1 MSTLLAPILQYF
13 FTEHLTT
20 HRQVSPRTIIAYR
33 DSFRLFLRFLKNKT
47 GKQPSAL
54 CVEDLDAPSVLDFL
68 ESLEDQRANQICSRN
83 ARLTAIRSFFHVVA
97 LRDPASVGVVN
108 RVLAIPRKRT
118 DKRLVGYLTREEI
131 DAVLAAPDQSTWI
144 GRRDYALLLT
154 MYNSGARLSEMT
166 CMRRGQV
173 KFDSTT
179 YLQLHGKGRKERLV
193 PLWTKTGRVL
203 RNWFR
208 ELELKA
214 TEVAFP
220 SIRGTPLSSDGLDYI
235 LQQAVQCAAIRCP
248 SLLTKRVTPHV
259 VRHTSAM
266 ALLQA
271 GVDMAVIALWLG
283 HESIETTHIYLEAD
297 LATKERALE
306 RIAPENGSV
315 RRFKADDT
323 LLAFLSS
330 L

>member
-166 CMRRGQV
+166 CMRRG
-173 KFDSTT
+173 
-179 YLQLHGKGRKERLV
+179 R
-193 PLWTKTGRVL
+193 
-203 RNWFR
+203 
-208 ELELKA
+208 
-214 TEVAFP
+214 
-220 SIRGTPLSSDGLDYI
+220 
-235 LQQAVQCAAIRCP
+235 
-248 SLLTKRVTPHV
+248 
-259 VRHTSAM
+259 
-266 ALLQA
+266 
-271 GVDMAVIALWLG
+271 
-283 HESIETTHIYLEAD
+283 
-297 LATKERALE
+297 
-306 RIAPENGSV
+306 
-315 RRFKADDT
+315 
-323 LLAFLSS
+323 
-330 L
+330 

>member
-1 MSTLLAPILQYF
+1 LLLQ
-13 FTEHLTT
+13 
-20 HRQVSPRTIIAYR
+20 
-33 DSFRLFLRFLKNKT
+33 FLKKKT
-47 GKQPSAL
+47 GKQPSTL
-54 CVEDLDAPSVLDFL
+54 CVIDLDAPVILAFL
-68 ESLEDQRANQICSRN
+68 ESLEEQRDNQVCSRN

-179 YLQLHGKGRKERLV
+179 YLQLHGKGRKERV
-193 PLWTKTGRVL
+193 IPLWTKTGRVL

-208 ELELKA
+208 ELELRA

-220 SIRGTPLSSDGLDYI
+220 SVRGTPLSSDGLDYI
-235 LQQAVQCAAIRCP
+235 LQQAVKRAAEACP
-248 SLLTKRVTPHV
+248 SLLTKRVTPHLI
-259 VRHTSAM
+259 RHYVPFRTMSCDGEPLRISTRNFRSRRAKPP
-266 ALLQA
+266 
-271 GVDMAVIALWLG
+271 DIA
-283 HESIETTHIYLEAD
+283 
-297 LATKERALE
+297 
-306 RIAPENGSV
+306 
-315 RRFKADDT
+315 
-323 LLAFLSS
+323 
-330 L
+330 

>member
-33 DSFRLFLRFLKNKT
+33 DSFRLFLQFLKNKT

-68 ESLEDQRANQICSRN
+68 ENLEDQRANQICSRN
-83 ARLTAIRSFFHVVA
+83 ARLTAIRSFIHVVA
-97 LRDPASVGVVN
+97 LRDPASVRVVN

-131 DAVLAAPDQSTWI
+131 GAVLAAPDQSTWI

-173 KFDSTT
+173 KFDCTT
-179 YLQLHGKGRKERLV
+179 CLELHGKGRKERV
-193 PLWTKTGRVL
+193 FPLWIKTGRVL

-208 ELELKA
+208 NSNLKQRRWR
-214 TEVAFP
+214 FL
-220 SIRGTPLSSDGLDYI
+220 RY
-235 LQQAVQCAAIRCP
+235 
-248 SLLTKRVTPHV
+248 V
-259 VRHTSAM
+259 VRRSPAM
-266 ALLQA
+266 A
-271 GVDMAVIALWLG
+271 W
-283 HESIETTHIYLEAD
+283 TTSYSRRLSAPLKRAQDSRRSASDNCISKYLEIKGHILVPD
-297 LATKERALE
+297 
-306 RIAPENGSV
+306 
-315 RRFKADDT
+315 RR
-323 LLAFLSS
+323 
-330 L
+330 